1 MLSFYKVKG
10 TFIGGGG
17 RRGRQDAGREGE
29 AIEMHVVAVLAL
41 VEPTGKGAAD
51 GRLPVEGAA
60 VASSAEAYPVC
71 SPELS
76 EIFAYPKVFHVCSIC
91 VSNCYILS
99 CWYKM
104 NIFDIFI
111 FVQKYIN
118 CMKKQEKDMSP
129 QKSIEQHVDENRFR
143 EVCDYLINRCVAKS
157 YRELGFLLGY
167 KSYASFWR
175 IVKGVMP
182 IPQKLL
188 EKIKVLDSKVNVDW
202 VLTGEGEMLHKR
214 SETASQ
220 QEMRKVDRFVT
231 FLYAENIQ
239 IQAALE
245 QLKWGR
251 RTYDKALRED
261 LTMQQLADIEAAY
274 PSLNMEWVLSGKG
287 AMLKQEEVVSI
298 RTIKKILTEMEALKA
313 KVNRLEKYVKK
324 QHGGK

>member
-1 MLSFYKVKG
+1 
-10 TFIGGGG
+10 
-17 RRGRQDAGREGE
+17 
-29 AIEMHVVAVLAL
+29 
-41 VEPTGKGAAD
+41 
-51 GRLPVEGAA
+51 
-60 VASSAEAYPVC
+60 
-71 SPELS
+71 
-76 EIFAYPKVFHVCSIC
+76 
-91 VSNCYILS
+91 
-99 CWYKM
+99 
-104 NIFDIFI
+104 
-111 FVQKYIN
+111 
-118 CMKKQEKDMSP
+118 MKKQEKDMSP

-188 EKIKVLDSKVNVDW
+188 EKIKVLDSKVNVNW
-202 VLTGEGEMLHKR
+202 ILTGEGEMLHKR

-251 RTYDKALRED
+251 RAYDKALKED

-287 AMLKQEEVVSI
+287 AMLKQEEMVSI

-313 KVNRLEKYVKK
+313 KVNKLEKYVKK

>member
-1 MLSFYKVKG
+1 
-10 TFIGGGG
+10 
-17 RRGRQDAGREGE
+17 
-29 AIEMHVVAVLAL
+29 
-41 VEPTGKGAAD
+41 
-51 GRLPVEGAA
+51 
-60 VASSAEAYPVC
+60 
-71 SPELS
+71 
-76 EIFAYPKVFHVCSIC
+76 
-91 VSNCYILS
+91 
-99 CWYKM
+99 M

-118 CMKKQEKDMSP
+118 NMKKQEKDMS
-129 QKSIEQHVDENRFR
+129 QEKFLGQQVEENRFR

-157 YRELGFLLGY
+157 YRGLGFLLGY

-175 IVKGVMP
+175 IVKGMVP

-202 VLTGEGEMLHKR
+202 ILTGEGEMLKR
-214 SETASQ
+214 NEIPSQ

-239 IQAALE
+239 AQVALN
-245 QLKWGR
+245 QLKWTR
-251 RTYDKALRED
+251 RAYDKALKED
-261 LTMQQLADIEAAY
+261 LTLRQLADIEAAY
-274 PSLNMEWVLSGKG
+274 PILNMEWVLSGKG

-324 QHGGK
+324 QHGEK